1 MIQRSFL
8 RIAYPMTILTLVAG
22 ILIVAGF
29 LATVAVPDLVR
40 TGALG
45 LLSPPSPTV
54 GPPASASPASGMA
67 LSPIGIAMPSDAD
80 CSACHVTTNGS
91 VGVRDI
97 PLMAHPRKGFTD
109 CTACH
114 APEGLVKTAPGHTSL
129 HKTDCL
135 VCHKENPNLASASP
149 PPMRPEHMG
158 STGRACTS
166 CHGIDKHAPLPADM
180 ATRGNTCWICHN
192 GPEYQYLFQA
202 SPSPSDGA
210 AAPSGSVTP
219 SGSAP
224 ASQTTTG
231 YLLDPAAG
239 MRWGLVP

>member
-1 MIQRSFL
+1 MNQARVRRL
-8 RIAYPMTILTLVAG
+8 AYPMTVLTLIAG

-45 LLSPPSPTV
+45 LLPTPPPTP
-54 GPPASASPASGMA
+54 GPPATASPASGMA

-80 CSACHVTTNGS
+80 CGACHFTTSGT
-91 VGVRDI
+91 VGVKDI

-114 APEGLVKTAPGHTSL
+114 ATDGLVKTAPGHSSL
-129 HKTDCL
+129 HKADCL

-149 PPMRPEHMG
+149 APMRPEHMG
-158 STGRACTS
+158 STGKACTS
-166 CHGIDKHAPLPADM
+166 CHGIDKHAPLPVDM
-180 ATRGNTCWICHN
+180 AARGNNCWICHN

-202 SPSPSDGA
+202 SPSPSDGVP
-210 AAPSGSVTP
+210 APNP
-219 SGSAP
+219 SQA
-224 ASQTTTG
+224 TTG
-231 YLLDPAAG
+231 YLLDPAAA
-239 MRWGLVP
+239 MASKLTP